1 MQAQYDEIDLAATKS
16 REKRLIEE
24 VALLKDIVRV
34 MEVKHA
40 DSKADYEKK
49 IKKLTQL
56 HETGKHENLS
66 IRK

>member
-34 MEVKHA
+34 MEVKYA
-40 DSKADYEKK
+40 DSKADYEKR

-56 HETGKHENLS
+56 LDTGKHENLS